1 MLELKKAKP
10 LISRSVEDLNSLFSV
25 LVFKNSNAEQGLNVQ
40 MDMETKTVY
49 FEMTSGDE
57 TVLTV
62 FDPSQAVALGMWLA
76 EAGHILNFAKSINL
90 SLTEEETTHE

>member
-1 MLELKKAKP
+1 MLNIKTVKTLVSKD
-10 LISRSVEDLNSLFSV
+10 VEDLNSLFSV

-40 MDMETKTVY
+40 MDMETKTVC
-49 FEMTSGDE
+49 FEMTSGDD

-90 SLTEEETTHE
+90 SITDEDESDG